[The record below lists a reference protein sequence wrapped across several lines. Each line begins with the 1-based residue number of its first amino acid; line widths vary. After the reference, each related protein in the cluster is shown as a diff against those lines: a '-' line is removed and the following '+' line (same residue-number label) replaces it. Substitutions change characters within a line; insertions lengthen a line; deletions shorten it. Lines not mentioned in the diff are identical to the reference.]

1 MECMILLASFF
12 TTIVCFKS
20 HPDKLLHPNFAILV
34 NVKRLKN
41 LVGLRPSL
49 YLCEAL
55 DVVYI
60 FCFPQDCYRVLVS
73 LISWP
78 GQLLSLFPCQR
89 LKFLAR
95 MLFLGILSLTVVKC
109 RKEEGK
115 DKDEIVLLKQNEISS
130 LIMEA
135 ATLKKYIWSC
145 FGQTAPAGCE

>member
-1 MECMILLASFF
+1 MSDEPVERLDLLPALVKYLDHSGQ
-12 TTIVCFKS
+12 
-20 HPDKLLHPNFAILV
+20 LV
-34 NVKRLKN
+34 NIQTAL
-41 LVGLRPSL
+41 
-49 YLCEAL
+49 EA
-55 DVVYI
+55 VTQAQG
-60 FCFPQDCYRVLVS
+60 CHRVLVS
-73 LISWP
+73 LFSWP

>member
-1 MECMILLASFF
+1 MVNERNIS
-12 TTIVCFKS
+12 KS
-20 HPDKLLHPNFAILV
+20 E
-34 NVKRLKN
+34 N
-41 LVGLRPSL
+41 LV
-49 YLCEAL
+49 
-55 DVVYI
+55 I
-60 FCFPQDCYRVLVS
+60 FCSQNFDCCS
-73 LISWP
+73 GKSF
-78 GQLLSLFPCQR
+78 GENSQ
-89 LKFLAR
+89 FLAR

>member
-1 MECMILLASFF
+1 MIQ
-12 TTIVCFKS
+12 TNNTS
-20 HPDKLLHPNFAILV
+20 HKVMQVIHV
-34 NVKRLKN
+34 M
-41 LVGLRPSL
+41 
-49 YLCEAL
+49 
-55 DVVYI
+55 
-60 FCFPQDCYRVLVS
+60 QDWNRVLVS

-95 MLFLGILSLTVVKC
+95 MLLLGILSLTVVKC

-135 ATLKKYIWSC
+135 STLKKYIWS
-145 FGQTAPAGCE
+145 

>member
-1 MECMILLASFF
+1 MYLGRKYSIWHCFIMPCMLNMFECLCVRKVPACPVFESVLYW
-12 TTIVCFKS
+12 
-20 HPDKLLHPNFAILV
+20 H
-34 NVKRLKN
+34 
-41 LVGLRPSL
+41 GLFRSSL
-49 YLCEAL
+49 GSDCVANSPLC
-55 DVVYI
+55 
-60 FCFPQDCYRVLVS
+60 QDCYRVLVS